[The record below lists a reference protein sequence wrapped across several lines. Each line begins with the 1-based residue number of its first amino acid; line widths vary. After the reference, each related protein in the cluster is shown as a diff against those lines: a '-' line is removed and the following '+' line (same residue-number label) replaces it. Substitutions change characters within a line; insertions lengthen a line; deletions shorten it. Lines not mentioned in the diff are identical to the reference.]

1 VFAGPLSAAD
11 EVGYESSEYG
21 AAALIDGRWERV
33 PPTPRWF
40 SQPPNL
46 IWPADRS
53 WFVQSEYDLD
63 STLVGGSRELVESL
77 MASPELET
85 WEVERSDSLEAWA
98 DKIN

>member
-1 VFAGPLSAAD
+1 MGASA
-11 EVGYESSEYG
+11 
-21 AAALIDGRWERV
+21 
-33 PPTPRWF
+33 PTPRWF

-63 STLVGGSRELVESL
+63 STLVGESRELVESL